1 MKLTKKQLRKII
13 IHEIK
18 ISIAQ
23 QAPVEEELGS
33 AQTYVTAKPTS
44 YIASHDATMG
54 QISEDEDE
62 DGMDEG
68 ITLTKS
74 WLRAMIQETMDDF
87 LSPDEDVVEEK
98 KKTKLNISKA
108 VNPKHKGYC
117 TPMTKKTCTPRRKAL
132 AKRFKSGDIHKA
144 NLKKGKNPH
153 GPG

>member
-1 MKLTKKQLRKII
+1 MKLTRKQLRKII

-74 WLRAMIQETMDDF
+74 WLRTMIQEEMDDF

-98 KKTKLNISKA
+98 KKNWMKDIKST
-108 VNPKHKGYC
+108 GEC
-117 TPMTKKTCTPRRKAL
+117 TPYTKPGCKGRARAY
-132 AKRFKSGDIHKA
+132 AKRAQQGDIHKD

>member
-1 MKLTKKQLRKII
+1 MKISKSQLRKMII
-13 IHEIK
+13 QEIR

-62 DGMDEG
+62 DEIDEG
-68 ITLTKS
+68 VTLTKS
-74 WLRAMIQETMDDF
+74 WLRTMIQEEMDDF

-98 KKTKLNISKA
+98 KKNWMKDIKST
-108 VNPKHKGYC
+108 GEC
-117 TPMTKKTCTPRRKAL
+117 TPYTKPGCKGRARAY
-132 AKRFKSGDIHKA
+132 AKRAQQGDIHKD

>member
-1 MKLTKKQLRKII
+1 MQ
-13 IHEIK
+13 EIR

-62 DGMDEG
+62 DGIDEG
-68 ITLTKS
+68 VTLTKS
-74 WLRAMIQETMDDF
+74 WLRTMIQEEMDDF

-98 KKTKLNISKA
+98 KKNWMKDIKST
-108 VNPKHKGYC
+108 GEC
-117 TPMTKKTCTPRRKAL
+117 TPYTKPGCKGRARAY
-132 AKRFKSGDIHKA
+132 AKRAQQGDIHKD

>member
-1 MKLTKKQLRKII
+1 MQ
-13 IHEIK
+13 EIR

-62 DGMDEG
+62 DEMDEG

-74 WLRAMIQETMDDF
+74 WLRTMIQEEMDDF

-98 KKTKLNISKA
+98 KKNWMKDIKST
-108 VNPKHKGYC
+108 GEC
-117 TPMTKKTCTPRRKAL
+117 TPYTKPGCKGRARAY
-132 AKRFKSGDIHKA
+132 AKRAQQGDIHKD

>member
-1 MKLTKKQLRKII
+1 MKLTRKQLRKII

-62 DGMDEG
+62 DEISEGTTG
-68 ITLTKS
+68 ITLTKN
-74 WLRAMIQETMDDF
+74 WLKTMVQEAIDDLLF
-87 LSPDEDVVEEK
+87 SDKGVVE
-98 KKTKLNISKA
+98 
-108 VNPKHKGYC
+108 
-117 TPMTKKTCTPRRKAL
+117 
-132 AKRFKSGDIHKA
+132 
-144 NLKKGKNPH
+144 
-153 GPG
+153 